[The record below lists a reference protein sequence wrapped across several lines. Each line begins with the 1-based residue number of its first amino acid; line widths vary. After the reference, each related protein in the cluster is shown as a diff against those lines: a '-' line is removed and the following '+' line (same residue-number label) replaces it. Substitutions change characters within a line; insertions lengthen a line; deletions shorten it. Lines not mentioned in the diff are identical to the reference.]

1 MTLTFSVIFSSPLSF
16 YSDFFAKFRGR
27 NFLQSEH
34 LVGTSVIGTFC
45 AACSATSCSCLY
57 FVLILIIKLFTLAS
71 LQKLVY

>member
-34 LVGTSVIGTFC
+34 LVGTFC